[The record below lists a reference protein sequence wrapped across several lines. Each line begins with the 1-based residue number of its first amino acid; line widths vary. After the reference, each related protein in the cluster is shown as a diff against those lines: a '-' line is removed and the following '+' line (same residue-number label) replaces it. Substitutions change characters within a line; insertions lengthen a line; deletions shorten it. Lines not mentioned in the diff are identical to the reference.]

1 MVVGES
7 LRTQSLGTIRQHC
20 WMDGCVGALDPPR
33 RRRQYYRTVKPNLKT
48 GNEDE
53 SMASSF
59 HSPGPRSHTGR
70 SAWGCAG
77 VLWVLVGWVG
87 VCVQASW
94 CRWSQGTGGLH
105 RGAADWRPLGVTRDR
120 ACEVDMREVSWR
132 PVRSEDEMLTGAPLC
147 RRMLTFLSFSIPV

>member
-1 MVVGES
+1 MNPWLHRREVSTVRGRHALTHS
-7 LRTQSLGTIRQHC
+7 G
-20 WMDGCVGALDPPR
+20 GGGGGGGA
-33 RRRQYYRTVKPNLKT
+33 
-48 GNEDE
+48 GW
-53 SMASSF
+53 
-59 HSPGPRSHTGR
+59 
-70 SAWGCAG
+70 SAWGCAV
-77 VLWVLVGWVG
+77 VLWVCVGG

-94 CRWSQGTGGLH
+94 CAGGARAGGLH

>member
-1 MVVGES
+1 MNPWLHRQEEGVV
-7 LRTQSLGTIRQHC
+7 
-20 WMDGCVGALDPPR
+20 
-33 RRRQYYRTVKPNLKT
+33 
-48 GNEDE
+48 
-53 SMASSF
+53 
-59 HSPGPRSHTGR
+59 HSPGPARAHTLRRWRWGGW

-77 VLWVLVGWVG
+77 VLWVLVGG
-87 VCVQASW
+87 VCVSRPRGAQVEPG
-94 CRWSQGTGGLH
+94 RGEGLH